1 MKHSLWIC
9 FLLALLVSG
18 CSQEEMLRN
27 GTFVSGKG
35 RTFTTSFENDESRTY
50 LEDGLYSRWTE
61 GDRISLFDGSTQN
74 REYKFNG
81 KTGDNGG
88 TFTMLSKPEG
98 TGTTLLTNYAV
109 YPYDKDMTISDKGLV
124 TIDFPSEQQYAEN
137 SYGLGNN
144 MMVAVTH
151 NVYDTFLKFKNVGGC
166 FKFQLYGD
174 YVTVK
179 SITLKGNN
187 GEKIAGKATLT
198 AAYDAIPSISMAD
211 DATSSITL
219 DCGEKGVNIGSFPAT
234 ATAFWL
240 VVPPTVFD
248 KGITITVTDMDGNVY
263 TKTTDKR
270 LAIER
275 NIVKPM
281 EAFSLIVPLPD
292 LSGQWIFADGSSDFI
307 GTLEF
312 TGGNG
317 KTATYK
323 VINHNSFGT
332 WGVHYDR
339 KEGITVIHSGINWRE
354 NWIYGTYM
362 NHSTIAGTKFVSSAG
377 AVFDCNWTLSRI
389 NN

>member
-1 MKHSLWIC
+1 MKNIVSFI
-9 FLLALLVSG
+9 FLLAMLVSG
-18 CSQEEMLRN
+18 CTQEEMLRN

-166 FKFQLYGD
+166 FKFQLYG
-174 YVTVK
+174 
-179 SITLKGNN
+179 
-187 GEKIAGKATLT
+187 E
-198 AAYDAIPSISMAD
+198 
-211 DATSSITL
+211 
-219 DCGEKGVNIGSFPAT
+219 
-234 ATAFWL
+234 
-240 VVPPTVFD
+240 
-248 KGITITVTDMDGNVY
+248 
-263 TKTTDKR
+263 
-270 LAIER
+270 
-275 NIVKPM
+275 
-281 EAFSLIVPLPD
+281 
-292 LSGQWIFADGSSDFI
+292 
-307 GTLEF
+307 
-312 TGGNG
+312 
-317 KTATYK
+317 
-323 VINHNSFGT
+323 
-332 WGVHYDR
+332 DR
-339 KEGITVIHSGINWRE
+339 KSV
-354 NWIYGTYM
+354 
-362 NHSTIAGTKFVSSAG
+362 V
-377 AVFDCNWTLSRI
+377 
-389 NN
+389 